1 MSQEVDAVTMA
12 GAAWVEAWV
21 WSDEIA
27 GHIGDVVRLKGWVH
41 QIRRFKRVGFLLLR
55 DARGT
60 VQTVVEGHHLL
71 AQVDRLGHE
80 CVVAVTGVVEAS
92 AQAPVGAELRVSDI
106 ELLSQA
112 ETPPFDLF
120 RPELGAALPT
130 MLDHAA
136 LSLRH
141 RRRAVPLRIAAASMA
156 GFRSTLDSLG
166 FTEIR
171 TPKIVGTATE
181 SGANVFPI
189 EYFGRRAYLAQSPQ
203 FYKQMMVGVFE
214 RVYEVGP
221 VFRAEPHDT
230 PRHLNEYTSLDA
242 EIGFIR
248 DHQCVMRVLRQ
259 VVAGM
264 IDAVSDMAARGAAP
278 ISLDLPEVPGEIPAV
293 TFRRAQSL
301 LVEAMKEDLPDK
313 DDLSPAQERWL
324 GDWAQ
329 RTHGSDFLFVTGY
342 PRAKRPFYTHPDPAE
357 PDLTNGFDL
366 LFRGTELVT
375 GGQRLHLLEDYQ
387 RALSE
392 HAINASDLSGYLDA
406 FRYGMPPHG
415 GFAMGLER
423 WVAQLTGIA
432 NIREITAFPRDMNR
446 LVP

>member
-1 MSQEVDAVTMA
+1 
-12 GAAWVEAWV
+12 
-21 WSDEIA
+21 
-27 GHIGDVVRLKGWVH
+27 
-41 QIRRFKRVGFLLLR
+41 
-55 DARGT
+55 
-60 VQTVVEGHHLL
+60 
-71 AQVDRLGHE
+71 
-80 CVVAVTGVVEAS
+80 VTGVVEAS
-92 AQAPVGAELRVSDI
+92 AQAPAGGELRVSDI

-141 RRRAVPLRIAAASMA
+141 HRRAGAIKVAAASMT

-166 FTEIR
+166 FMEIR

-324 GDWAQ
+324 GDWVQ

-342 PRAKRPFYTHPDPAE
+342 PRARRPFYTHPDPSE
-357 PDLTNGFDL
+357 PDMTNGFDL

-375 GGQRLHLLEDYQ
+375 AGQRLHLLEDYQ

-392 HAINASDLSGYLDA
+392 HAINASNLSGYLDA

-415 GFAMGLER
+415 GFAIGLER

-432 NIREITAFPRDMNR
+432 NIREVTAFPRDMNR